1 MYLGPK
7 FFGIHSGFWL
17 SECKLVENI
26 FGVRKI
32 FVSWRAKH
40 EATYIVN
47 TKTYDTNVDSHVL
60 LDCSQQVTAKCS
72 TSVRSILMILAK
84 YITSKQFWRPLISIC
99 APIQGG
105 HGPLGPPATTP
116 LVTPIAL
123 SVPILNCWGLL
134 GDNFSVLS

>member
-7 FFGIHSGFWL
+7 FFGIHSGFL
-17 SECKLVENI
+17 AFRVQTNRTI
-26 FGVRKI
+26 FGIGKI
-32 FVSWRAKH
+32 FVSWRARN

-60 LDCSQQVTAKCS
+60 LDCSQQVTAKCF

-84 YITSKQFWRPLISIC
+84 YITNKQFWHPLILVY

-105 HGPLGPPATTP
+105 NPAPPATSP
-116 LVTPIAL
+116 LEPGFYSSRQVSLRRAGPV
-123 SVPILNCWGLL
+123 S
-134 GDNFSVLS
+134 